1 MYTAVITLWGVW
13 RSFNALKAKSEADKV
28 RCLRYWVVYGCFAFY
43 DAYVD
48 WLVTWVPGHA
58 LAKHGAALAAFLLP
72 PSAGVTDYVFS
83 YAVLPLAY
91 LARLGAERGLF
102 LVLAFGHDVVTH
114 HERRRSERRLSRRL
128 EKAEVDGVAL
138 VGVEARG

>member
-1 MYTAVITLWGVW
+1 MYTAVICLWGVW

-83 YAVLPLAY
+83 YAVLPLS
-91 LARLGAERGLF
+91 LI
-102 LVLAFGHDVVTH
+102 HI
-114 HERRRSERRLSRRL
+114 
-128 EKAEVDGVAL
+128 
-138 VGVEARG
+138 